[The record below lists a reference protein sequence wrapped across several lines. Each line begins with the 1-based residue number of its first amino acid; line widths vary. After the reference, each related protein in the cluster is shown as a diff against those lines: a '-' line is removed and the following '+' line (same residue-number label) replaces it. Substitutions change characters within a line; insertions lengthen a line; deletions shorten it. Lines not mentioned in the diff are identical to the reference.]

1 MKNLFRTAFMV
12 LVAMISM
19 ESVAS
24 AQLLKNLLK
33 QVTSTTT
40 TTTTTEETSAAYTQ
54 GQTAGTALKAL
65 YAQYKLD
72 GKKLNMDNATN
83 LLNAASLASS
93 VKELKS
99 SDLTYKKDYAK
110 GLIFGSKNLV
120 TESNSNDVVSG
131 LTSLANLD
139 LTSLT
144 ENTALQEAASQA
156 LQEKASEA
164 VSSLLSNTKVTE
176 TTAKANE
183 VATQASSTIENA
195 SAIASSVTSILN
207 LFK

>member
-1 MKNLFRTAFMV
+1 MV

-24 AQLLKNLLK
+24 AQLLKNLFK
-33 QVTSTTT
+33 QATSSTTT
-40 TTTTTEETSAAYTQ
+40 TETTTHSAAYTD
-54 GQTAGTALKAL
+54 GQTAGAALKAL

-72 GKKLNMDNATN
+72 GKKLNMENATN

-93 VKELKS
+93 VKNLKS
-99 SDLTYKKDYAK
+99 SDMTYKKDYAK

-120 TESNSNDVVSG
+120 TESNSSSVVSG
-131 LTSLANLD
+131 LTSLSNLD
-139 LTSLT
+139 LSSLT
-144 ENTALQEAASQA
+144 ENQALQEAATQA
-156 LQEKASEA
+156 LQEKASETL
-164 VSSLLSNTKVTE
+164 SNLLSNTKVSE

-183 VATQASSTIENA
+183 VATQASSTIENV
-195 SAIASSVTSILN
+195 SSIASSVTSILN

>member
-1 MKNLFRTAFMV
+1 MKNLFRTAFVV
-12 LVAMISM
+12 LVAMVSM

-33 QVTSTTT
+33 QVTSSS
-40 TTTTTEETSAAYTQ
+40 TTTTTETSAAYIQ

-72 GKKLNMDNATN
+72 GKKLNMENATN

-93 VKELKS
+93 VKNLKS
-99 SDLTYKKDYAK
+99 SDGTYKKDYAK
-110 GLIFGSKNLV
+110 GLIFGSNNLV
-120 TESNSNDVVSG
+120 TESNSSSVISG
-131 LTSLANLD
+131 LTSLSNLD

-144 ENTALQEAASQA
+144 ENKDLQEAAGQA
-156 LQEKASEA
+156 LQEKASETL
-164 VSSLLSNTKVTE
+164 SSLLSNTTVSE
-176 TTAKANE
+176 TAAKANE

-195 SAIASSVTSILN
+195 SSIASSVTSILN

>member
-1 MKNLFRTAFMV
+1 MKTIFRTAFV
-12 LVAMISM
+12 ALVALFSI

-24 AQLLKNLLK
+24 AQSLKNLLK
-33 QVTSTTT
+33 QAASTAA
-40 TTTTTEETSAAYTQ
+40 TTETVSSAYSQ

-72 GKKLNMDNATN
+72 GKKLNMNNATN
-83 LLNAASLASS
+83 LLNAASLAGS
-93 VKELKS
+93 VKELKA

-110 GLIFGSKNLV
+110 GLILGSMNLV
-120 TESNSNDVVSG
+120 TESNSSNVLSG
-131 LTSLANLD
+131 LTSLASLD

-144 ENTALQEAASQA
+144 ENKALQAAAGQV
-156 LQEKASEA
+156 LQEKASETI
-164 VSSLLSNTKVTE
+164 SSLLSNTKVSE

-183 VATQASSTIENA
+183 VATKASSTIENA

>member
-1 MKNLFRTAFMV
+1 MKNLFRTAFVV

-24 AQLLKNLLK
+24 AQFLKNLLK
-33 QVTSTTT
+33 QATSTNATTT
-40 TTTTTEETSAAYTQ
+40 TVSAAYAQ

-72 GKKLNMDNATN
+72 GNKLNMDNATN
-83 LLNAASLASS
+83 LLNAASLAGS

-110 GLIFGSKNLV
+110 GLIFGSDNLV
-120 TESNSNDVVSG
+120 TETNSTDVVSG
-131 LTSLANLD
+131 LTSLANMD
-139 LTSLT
+139 LSSLT
-144 ENTALQEAASQA
+144 ENEALQAAASQA
-156 LQEKASEA
+156 LQDKASEA

-183 VATQASSTIENA
+183 VATQALSTIENA
-195 SAIASSVTSILN
+195 SSIASSVTSILN

>member
-1 MKNLFRTAFMV
+1 MKNLFRTAFV
-12 LVAMISM
+12 ALVAMISM

-33 QVTSTTT
+33 QATSATTT
-40 TTTTTEETSAAYTQ
+40 TATESAAYTQ
-54 GQTAGTALKAL
+54 GQTAGAALKGL
-65 YAQYKLD
+65 YTQYKLD

-93 VKELKS
+93 VKDLKS
-99 SDLTYKKDYAK
+99 SDLAYKTDYAK
-110 GLIFGSKNLV
+110 GLIKGSNTLV
-120 TESNSNDVVSG
+120 TDSNSSSVISG
-131 LTSLANLD
+131 LTTLSNMD
-139 LTSLT
+139 LSSLT
-144 ENTALQEAASQA
+144 ENEALQAAATQA
-156 LQEKASEA
+156 LQEKATET

-176 TTAKANE
+176 TAAKANE

-195 SAIASSVTSILN
+195 SSIASSVTSILN

>member
-1 MKNLFRTAFMV
+1 MV
-12 LVAMISM
+12 SM

-33 QVTSTTT
+33 QATSSTTT
-40 TTTTTEETSAAYTQ
+40 TTSAAYTQ
-54 GQTAGTALKAL
+54 GQTAGTALKAI

-72 GKKLNMDNATN
+72 GKKLNMDNANN
-83 LLNAASLASS
+83 LLNVASLASS
-93 VKELKS
+93 VKNLKS

-110 GLIFGSKNLV
+110 GLIFGSNSLV
-120 TESNSNDVVSG
+120 TDSNSSSVLSG
-131 LTSLANLD
+131 LTSLANLN
-139 LTSLT
+139 LSSLT
-144 ENTALQEAASQA
+144 ENEALQAAASQA
-156 LQEKASEA
+156 LQEKASETL
-164 VSSLLSNTKVTE
+164 SSLLSNTKVSE
-176 TTAKANE
+176 TAAKANE

>member
-1 MKNLFRTAFMV
+1 MV

-24 AQLLKNLLK
+24 AQLLKNLFK
-33 QVTSTTT
+33 QATSSTTT
-40 TTTTTEETSAAYTQ
+40 TETTTLSAAYTD
-54 GQTAGTALKAL
+54 GQTAGAALKAL

-72 GKKLNMDNATN
+72 GKKLNMENATN

-93 VKELKS
+93 VKNLKS
-99 SDLTYKKDYAK
+99 SDMTYKKDYAK

-120 TESNSNDVVSG
+120 TESNSSSVVSG
-131 LTSLANLD
+131 LTSLSNLD
-139 LTSLT
+139 LSSLT
-144 ENTALQEAASQA
+144 ENKALQEAATQA
-156 LQEKASEA
+156 LQEKASETL
-164 VSSLLSNTKVTE
+164 SNLLSNTKVSE

-183 VATQASSTIENA
+183 VATQASSTIENV
-195 SAIASSVTSILN
+195 SSIASSVTSILN

>member
-1 MKNLFRTAFMV
+1 MKKLFKITIIAF
-12 LVAMISM
+12 VAMISM

-33 QVTSTTT
+33 QVTSSSTATT
-40 TTTTTEETSAAYTQ
+40 TSAAYTQ
-54 GQTAGTALKAL
+54 GQTAGSALKSL

-83 LLNAASLASS
+83 ILSVASLAGS

-99 SDLTYKKDYAK
+99 TDLSYKKEYCK
-110 GLIFGSKNLV
+110 GLISGSNNLV
-120 TESNSNDVVSG
+120 TDSLSTSVVSG
-131 LTSLANLD
+131 LTTLSQMD
-139 LTSLT
+139 LSSIT
-144 ENTALQEAASQA
+144 ENETLQAAATQA
-156 LQEKASEA
+156 LKEKASA
-164 VSSLLSNTKVTE
+164 SLSSLLSNTAVSE

-183 VATQASSTIENA
+183 VAVQASSTIENA
-195 SAIASSVTSILN
+195 SSIASSVTSILN

>member
-1 MKNLFRTAFMV
+1 MINLFRTAFVV

-24 AQLLKNLLK
+24 AQLLKNLFK
-33 QVTSTTT
+33 QVAPTA
-40 TTTTTEETSAAYTQ
+40 TTTENTSAAYAQ
-54 GQTAGTALKAL
+54 GQTAGAALKAL

-83 LLNAASLASS
+83 LLNAASLAGS

-99 SDLTYKKDYAK
+99 SDLAYKKDYVK
-110 GLIFGSKNLV
+110 GLIQGSKNLV
-120 TESNSNDVVSG
+120 TESNSSSIVSG
-131 LTSLANLD
+131 LTSLSNLD

-144 ENTALQEAASQA
+144 ENKALQTAATEA

-176 TTAKANE
+176 TAAKANE

-195 SAIASSVTSILN
+195 SSIASSVTSILD
-207 LFK
+207 LLR

>member
-1 MKNLFRTAFMV
+1 MKTIFRTAFVV
-12 LVAMISM
+12 LVALVSM

-24 AQLLKNLLK
+24 AQLLKNILK
-33 QVTSTTT
+33 QTTSATTT
-40 TTTTTEETSAAYTQ
+40 TVSAAYTQ

-72 GKKLNMDNATN
+72 GKKLNMENANN

-93 VKELKS
+93 VKGLRS

-110 GLIFGSKNLV
+110 GLIFGSNSLV
-120 TESNSNDVVSG
+120 TDSNSSSVLSG
-131 LTSLANLD
+131 LTSLANLN
-139 LTSLT
+139 LSSLT
-144 ENTALQEAASQA
+144 ENEALQAAASQA
-156 LQEKASEA
+156 LQEKASETL
-164 VSSLLSNTKVTE
+164 SSLLSNTKVSE
-176 TTAKANE
+176 TAAKANE

>member
-1 MKNLFRTAFMV
+1 MKTIFRTAFV
-12 LVAMISM
+12 ALVALVSM

-33 QVTSTTT
+33 QATSTTT
-40 TTTTTEETSAAYTQ
+40 TTETVTAAYTQ

-72 GKKLNMDNATN
+72 GKKLNMDNASN

-93 VKELKS
+93 VKDLKA

-120 TESNSNDVVSG
+120 TESNSTNVVSG
-131 LTSLANLD
+131 LASLANLD

-144 ENTALQEAASQA
+144 ENKALQEAASQA

-164 VSSLLSNTKVTE
+164 VSSLLTNTKVTE

>member
-1 MKNLFRTAFMV
+1 MKTIFRTAFV
-12 LVAMISM
+12 ALVALVSM

-33 QVTSTTT
+33 QATSTTT
-40 TTTTTEETSAAYTQ
+40 TTETVTAAYTQ

-72 GKKLNMDNATN
+72 GKKLNMDNASN

-93 VKELKS
+93 VKDLKA

-120 TESNSNDVVSG
+120 TESNSTNVVSG
-131 LTSLANLD
+131 LASLANLD

-144 ENTALQEAASQA
+144 ENKALQEAASQA

-164 VSSLLSNTKVTE
+164 VSSLLTNTKVTE

-207 LFK
+207 MFK